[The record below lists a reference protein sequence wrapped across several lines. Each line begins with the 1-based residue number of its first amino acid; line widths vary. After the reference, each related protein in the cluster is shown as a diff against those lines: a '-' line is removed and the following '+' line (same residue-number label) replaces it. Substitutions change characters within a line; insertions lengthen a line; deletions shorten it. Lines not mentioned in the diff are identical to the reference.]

1 MSSMP
6 CLKSLLLLLTLCL
19 VYLQLQSQEF
29 VYFNNRY
36 DPTGN
41 LLADRAY
48 GIIETESGYVLCAN
62 IANGYWY
69 TALLSLDYDGSFN
82 NIKMYGDGY
91 SEFIVGRAGSLMK
104 YDDQTYY
111 TVGFNRVYTSTWVH
125 DQGLLMC
132 YNNTMDTLWSHY
144 YGERNEPY
152 DTAFIFS
159 QINKT
164 SHGDLIITG
173 GWMPYGLPSHM
184 YLLKTDKYGNK
195 QWDNS
200 FGFST
205 WYYLGYSVIQTSDG
219 GYAIGGGRFVIG
231 DINSGAPIVIKTD
244 SAGNQQWFK
253 NLGGPYVDDIAM
265 VCPSE
270 DDNILVGTVYTDYM
284 TGDDPHSR
292 INIVKLDIQ
301 GNIVWNKKYGSTR
314 IGNYLLNIRCLSSGD
329 ILSCGFV
336 YDIFPHIAGWM
347 LKINNDGDS
356 LWYREYDI
364 LAGSESM
371 NNFYDILETSDNG
384 IIACGYIHPVSPD
397 SGTEDVWVIKV
408 DSLGCEGP
416 DDCWVGM
423 EEKPEEEMTGKALEI
438 YPNPAGRRLRV
449 AGYGLRGDE
458 YAVVSFFDSYG
469 HKVFEMTVPPS
480 QKEIFVDVSA
490 WHDGLY
496 AVMLLQNGKIA
507 GSGKVVVMR

>member
-1 MSSMP
+1 MRFII
-6 CLKSLLLLLTLCL
+6 LCL
-19 VYLQLQSQEF
+19 LCIFCNRILSQDF
-29 VYFNNRY
+29 IYFNNRY

-69 TALLSLDYDGSFN
+69 TALLSLDYDGSFK
-82 NIKMYGDGY
+82 NIRMYGDGC
-91 SEFIVGRAGSLMK
+91 SEYIIGSAGSLMK

-132 YNNTMDTLWSHY
+132 YNNNMDTLWSHY
-144 YGERNEPY
+144 YGEVSEPY

-164 SHGDLIITG
+164 SHGGLIITG
-173 GWMPYGLPSHM
+173 GWMPEGLPSHM
-184 YLLKTDKYGNK
+184 YLLKTNKYGDK

-219 GYAIGGGRFVIG
+219 GYAIGGYRFLIG
-231 DINSGAPIVIKTD
+231 NINSGDPIVIKTD
-244 SAGNQQWFK
+244 SVGKQQWFK
-253 NLGGPYVDDIAM
+253 NIGGPYVDNIAM
-265 VCPSE
+265 VTLAA
-270 DDNILVGTVYTDYM
+270 DGNILIGTNYAFEMSGY
-284 TGDDPHSR
+284 DPKSK
-292 INIVKLDIQ
+292 INIIKLDNQ
-301 GNIVWNKKYGSTR
+301 GNVIWNKMYGDITLN
-314 IGNYLLNIRCLSSGD
+314 NYLNNIHSLSDGSIICGGD
-329 ILSCGFV
+329 WNPTGIMDV
-336 YDIFPHIAGWM
+336 EGWA
-347 LKINNDGDS
+347 LKVNSDGDS
-356 LWYREYDI
+356 LWLRVYRLLFGNSSLNYLYDI
-364 LAGSESM
+364 IQTTDDG
-371 NNFYDILETSDNG
+371 F
-384 IIACGYIHPVSPD
+384 IACGYIHPAAPD
-397 SGTEDVWVIKV
+397 TGTEDVWVIKV

-423 EEKPEEEMTGKALEI
+423 EEKPEKRMAGKTLEI
-438 YPNPAGRRLRV
+438 YPNPAGYKLQV
-449 AGYGLRGDE
+449 AGYRLQRDE
-458 YAVVSFFDSYG
+458 YAVVTFFDSYG

-480 QKEIFVDVSA
+480 QKEISVDVSD
-490 WHDGLY
+490 WHEGLY
-496 AVMLLQNGKIA
+496 AVILHQNGRIA